1 MKIYEREVMFAQV
14 DREIEKDMIN
24 LDNELLPSIFNT
36 EKYEYVILS
45 IIKWTFFIKEIWY
58 EFLCKI
64 KFIWA

>member
-24 LDNELLPSIFNT
+24 LDNEPSIFNT

>member
-24 LDNELLPSIFNT
+24 LDNELIPSIFNT